1 MEESLI
7 KRVPPHSMEAE
18 QSVLGAM
25 LMDRDAITTAAELI
39 SGQDFYQS
47 AYGVVFDA
55 VVELFNEGKPADL
68 ITLQD
73 RLREKGV
80 PEEISSLEFARDLL
94 AAVPT
99 SANAKYYAEIV
110 AEKSLLRKMIKMN

>member
-73 RLREKGV
+73 RRREKEYQRKSAV
-80 PEEISSLEFARDLL
+80 WSLPGTCWLL
-94 AAVPT
+94 
-99 SANAKYYAEIV
+99 YR
-110 AEKSLLRKMIKMN
+110 LLPMQSIMRR